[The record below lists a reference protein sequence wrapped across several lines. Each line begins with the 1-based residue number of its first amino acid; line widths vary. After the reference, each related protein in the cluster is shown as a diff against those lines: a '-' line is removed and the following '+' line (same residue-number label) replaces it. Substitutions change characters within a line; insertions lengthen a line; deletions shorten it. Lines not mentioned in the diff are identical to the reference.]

1 MKYLPTQLT
10 TPVKIKKK
18 KKELTGIDWQKFNMY
33 IINMKVKHLLSVT
46 HAFSS
51 IMEIGEELYLSLFF
65 SFLLIHDHV
74 GIIVHIKLASASG
87 LTNNKLIT
95 KK

>member
-1 MKYLPTQLT
+1 
-10 TPVKIKKK
+10 
-18 KKELTGIDWQKFNMY
+18 MY
-33 IINMKVKHLLSVT
+33 IINMKVKHLLSVI

-74 GIIVHIKLASASG
+74 GVIVHIKLASASG
-87 LTNNKLIT
+87 TNNKLIT